1 MSSKGWSVYFKSS
14 LQIHYSWAWG
24 TCLVPL
30 LSLSCCGWWCASH
43 TSVVSLM
50 CSVLPCRGAKL
61 SVLSRWHWM
70 CCIAGRRYCA
80 RLWFSWKLSK
90 QSWSSIVSQKAQPPF
105 VGWWQVQ
112 SVHTLLWAAQ
122 GRLPMLRWGG
132 GGSRVL
138 GSTSLV
144 LLCFPH
150 ATHFALH
157 LRRGSILFCLL
168 WESLTLWAPRQRR
181 RFPPLWLGAAGQ
193 TLEAARRCWPQSLPP
208 ALGSL
213 AGAAQLIALWVQGR
227 RHAQQRQVK
236 CCGVL
241 ALPENPPSLLFCPP
255 LTSLSP
261 FPAWTAW
268 GYPHCV
274 TAAFSEVRKA
284 CLQKGEWALAMQG
297 CMSKTS
303 DYEVS
308 FLVIK
313 PQLGQWLHWSER

>member
-30 LSLSCCGWWCASH
+30 LSLSCCGWWRASH

-122 GRLPMLRWGG
+122 GCLPMLRWGG

-144 LLCFPH
+144 LLCFPQ

-168 WESLTLWAPRQRR
+168 WESLTLWAPRRGD
-181 RFPPLWLGAAGQ
+181 FPSP
-193 TLEAARRCWPQSLPP
+193 
-208 ALGSL
+208 L
-213 AGAAQLIALWVQGR
+213 AG
-227 RHAQQRQVK
+227 
-236 CCGVL
+236 CCWADTWGCKAVL
-241 ALPENPPSLLFCPP
+241 ASVPAPCSGVPGWSRPAHCTVSARKEARAAEAGKVLWGPGSPREPTISSILPSAYFSFSLSSLNCLRVPSLCNSCVFRGAE
-255 LTSLSP
+255 SLSAKGRMGTGSARVCEQD
-261 FPAWTAW
+261 FWLW
-268 GYPHCV
+268 G
-274 TAAFSEVRKA
+274 
-284 CLQKGEWALAMQG
+284 
-297 CMSKTS
+297 
-303 DYEVS
+303 
-308 FLVIK
+308 
-313 PQLGQWLHWSER
+313 